1 MSVTSDY
8 ARIRGAFH
16 RVARARRLTVADV
29 ELLVAVYELDQ
40 AGEQVTYA
48 CLYEA
53 LACDPTRVRRS
64 VGCLYARGYA
74 AGVGVDGGDRRPGV
88 CTIVSLSDAGR
99 VVAREALDLIHG
111 HEILRVAA

>member
-53 LACDPTRVRRS
+53 WACDPTRVRRS
-64 VGCLYARGYA
+64 VGCTRAGTRLVLVSMVVTGGRACARSCRCPTR
-74 AGVGVDGGDRRPGV
+74 GGWWRVRRL
-88 CTIVSLSDAGR
+88 T
-99 VVAREALDLIHG
+99 
-111 HEILRVAA
+111 